1 MAADQRLITR
11 RPPSYLST
19 RPRARLAL
27 LLSVPLLW
35 LVVMYLG
42 SIAVMLVSAFWT
54 VNDFT
59 GALEQRFTL
68 DNLTRLFTDPLFGTV
83 ALRTILV
90 ALGVTVID
98 AVIAIPMALFMSK
111 VASPRARI
119 ALLVAVTTPLWASYL
134 VKAYAWRILVAPN
147 GPLAFVTG
155 GHTPGYGLTATV
167 ITLAYLWLPYMIIP
181 VYAGFERVPG
191 SLIEASFDLGG
202 SAWRTVRSIMLPLV
216 FPAVAAGSIFTF
228 SLTLGDYIAVG
239 IVGGKTQL
247 LANIIYGQLVTAN
260 NQPFAA
266 ALSLIPLAAIVL
278 YLFAMRRT
286 GALENV

>member
-1 MAADQRLITR
+1 MAADPRLAAAR
-11 RPPSYLST
+11 SPSFLST
-19 RPRARLAL
+19 RPRIRLAL

-59 GALEQRFTL
+59 GAVEQTFTL
-68 DNLTRLFTDPLFGTV
+68 DNITRLVTDPLFGTV
-83 ALRTILV
+83 ALRTIMV
-90 ALGVTVID
+90 ALAVTVID

-111 VASPRARI
+111 VAPPRARI

-134 VKAYAWRILVAPN
+134 VKAYAWRILIAPN

-155 GHTPGYGLTATV
+155 GNTPGYGLTATV

-181 VYAGFERVPG
+181 VYAGFERVSD
-191 SLIEASFDLGG
+191 SLVEASFDLGG
-202 SAWRTVRSIMLPLV
+202 NAWRTVRSIMLPLV
-216 FPAVAAGSIFTF
+216 FPAIAAGSIFTF

-247 LANIIYGQLVTAN
+247 LANLIYGQLVTAN

-266 ALSLIPLAAIVL
+266 ALSLIPLTAIVL

-286 GALENV
+286 GALENI

>member
-1 MAADQRLITR
+1 VAADQGLIGR
-11 RPPSYLST
+11 QRSGYLAMRPG
-19 RPRARLAL
+19 ARLAL

-59 GALEQRFTL
+59 GAVEQTFTF
-68 DNLTRLFTDPLFGTV
+68 DNIRRLVTEPLFATV

-98 AVIAIPMALFMSK
+98 AVFAIPMALFMSK
-111 VASPRARI
+111 VASPRLRLG
-119 ALLVAVTTPLWASYL
+119 LLVAVTTPLWASYL
-134 VKAYAWRILVAPN
+134 VKAYAWRTLVAPN
-147 GPLAFVTG
+147 GPIAFITG
-155 GHTPGYGLTATV
+155 GNTPGYGLAATV

-181 VYAGFERVPG
+181 IYAGFDRVSD
-191 SLIEASFDLGG
+191 SLVEASFDLGA
-202 SAWRTVRSIMLPLV
+202 SAWRTIRSVALPLV
-216 FPAVAAGSIFTF
+216 FPAIAAGSIFTV

-247 LANIIYGQLVTAN
+247 LANVIYGQLVTAN

>member
-1 MAADQRLITR
+1 
-11 RPPSYLST
+11 
-19 RPRARLAL
+19 
-27 LLSVPLLW
+27 LLW

-54 VNDFT
+54 VDDFT
-59 GALEQRFTL
+59 GAVVQTFTL
-68 DNLTRLFTDPLFGTV
+68 DNIARLLTDPLFGTV
-83 ALRTILV
+83 AVRTILV
-90 ALGVTVID
+90 ALGVTLID
-98 AVIAIPMALFMSK
+98 VVIAVPMALFMSK
-111 VASPRARI
+111 VASPGARV

-134 VKAYAWRILVAPN
+134 VKAYAWRILLAPN

-155 GHTPGYGLTATV
+155 GYTPGYGLTATV

-181 VYAGFERVPG
+181 VYAGFDRVSD
-191 SLIEASFDLGG
+191 SLVEASFDLGAG
-202 SAWRTVRSIMLPLV
+202 AWRTVRSITLPLV
-216 FPAVAAGSIFTF
+216 FPAIAAGSIFTF

-247 LANIIYGQLVTAN
+247 LANLIYGQLVTAN

-266 ALSLIPLAAIVL
+266 ALSLIPLAAIIL

>member
-1 MAADQRLITR
+1 MAADPRLAAAR
-11 RPPSYLST
+11 SPSFLST
-19 RPRARLAL
+19 RPRIRLAL

-59 GALEQRFTL
+59 GAVEQTFTL
-68 DNLTRLFTDPLFGTV
+68 DNLTRLVTDPLFGTV

-90 ALGVTVID
+90 ALAVTVID

-111 VASPRARI
+111 VAPPRARI

-134 VKAYAWRILVAPN
+134 VKAYAWRILIAPN

-155 GHTPGYGLTATV
+155 GNTPGYGLTATV

-181 VYAGFERVPG
+181 VYAGFERVSD
-191 SLIEASFDLGG
+191 SLVEASFDLGG
-202 SAWRTVRSIMLPLV
+202 DAWRTVRSIMLPLV
-216 FPAVAAGSIFTF
+216 FPAIAAGSIFTF

-247 LANIIYGQLVTAN
+247 LANLIYGQLVTAN

-266 ALSLIPLAAIVL
+266 ALSLIPLTAIVL

-286 GALENV
+286 GALENI